1 MQSKAGISSTVRTG
15 SWLSQHTRCN
25 ATAGPRRIVLHSYQI
40 PADLTTMRRSRLAF
54 AIAFAMLVGVP
65 AAPQSK
71 SRGTL
76 TGVVLGPGGK
86 PVANAVVTYQSG
98 GGDTPHAVRTD
109 AHGRFTIVKLRRDN
123 YDLRASS
130 HGLFST
136 WEKNVMVRSGQVK
149 SVTLRLT
156 NGAETA
162 KTSVAAPRQ

>member
-1 MQSKAGISSTVRTG
+1 MRHSFNFFAGS
-15 SWLSQHTRCN
+15 L
-25 ATAGPRRIVLHSYQI
+25 
-40 PADLTTMRRSRLAF
+40 LA
-54 AIAFAMLVGVP
+54 
-65 AAPQSK
+65 
-71 SRGTL
+71 
-76 TGVVLGPGGK
+76 VVLGLGFADPCVYGAPQAGHSAKLTGEVLSATGK
-86 PVANAVVTYQSG
+86 PVAGAVVTYQSG

-156 NGAETA
+156 NGTETA
-162 KTSVAAPRQ
+162 KSSAVAPR

>member
-1 MQSKAGISSTVRTG
+1 
-15 SWLSQHTRCN
+15 
-25 ATAGPRRIVLHSYQI
+25 
-40 PADLTTMRRSRLAF
+40 MRRSRLAL

-65 AAPQSK
+65 AAPQGK

-109 AHGRFTIVKLRRDN
+109 AHGRFSIVKLRRDN
-123 YDLRASS
+123 YDLRASAQ
-130 HGLFST
+130 GLFSN
-136 WEKNVMVRSGQVK
+136 WEKNVMLRSGQLK

-156 NGAETA
+156 YGTDLSKTA
-162 KTSVAAPRQ
+162 MKQAQK